1 LKLQKYKIASI
12 VAVVGV
18 LLGVLAYGLAS
29 GQFER
34 LITKDEG
41 EGGAPVAELVGP
53 FDAEVLI
60 DASITYQRIDNF
72 GASDAWSMD
81 PIGKHWTEEN
91 KNRVA
96 DLLFSREHGI
106 GLSAWRFNIGAGS
119 AVTDKGIIPDP
130 WRRAEAFK
138 MTEDGEYDW
147 SKQSGQQWFL
157 RAAKERGV
165 ETLIAFVNSPPVWM
179 TKNGHAQPDP
189 SVGSTNLKEGYED
202 EFAVFLADV
211 LEHFRDEGLEFQ
223 YISPINEPTW
233 DWNNAWQEG
242 NRYNNEDLRR
252 VILALHKELKQRGLT
267 AQISAPDGVEIT
279 ALLDNEYFTKF
290 TKQAMYMG
298 GANNLGMGKYREYI
312 KELLGDP
319 EMKEAVGN
327 KIASHSYWSDYSR
340 PGDDRLGELRD
351 LLVANLRKYD
361 PEAKYWVTEYCILG
375 DYGPGRDLGIDPAL
389 VVARTIHFDLTRAN
403 ASAWQWWTAVSKVD
417 YKDGLIYT
425 DFNNAKDEQNILT
438 SKILW
443 TLGNYS
449 KFIRPGAVRIAL
461 TGLDEDARSGL
472 FGSAYVHDGE
482 QTVTVVF
489 VNDGQETEHV
499 KIDLGGLSVDVLEKH
514 VTSADHDL
522 EHVEDIHVH
531 PGGALAVEIPPRST
545 VTLYGGLDR

>member
-1 LKLQKYKIASI
+1 VFL
-12 VAVVGV
+12 VCV
-18 LLGVLAYGLAS
+18 LLGVLVYGINS
-29 GQFER
+29 GRFVTGVTR
-34 LITKDEG
+34 DEE
-41 EGGAPVAELVGP
+41 EGGETVVAVLEGP
-53 FDAEVLI
+53 FDAEITI
-60 DASITYQRIDNF
+60 DASITYQTIDNF

-96 DLLFSREHGI
+96 DLLFSREKGI
-106 GLSAWRFNIGAGS
+106 GLTAWRFNIGAGS
-119 AVTDKGIIPDP
+119 AVTDRHIIPNP

-138 MTEDGEYDW
+138 MSEDGEYDW

-189 SVGSTNLKEGYED
+189 TVGSTNLKEGYED

-252 VILALHKELKQRGLT
+252 VILALHQELKKRGLG

-290 TKQAMYMG
+290 TKQAVYMG
-298 GANNLGMGKYREYI
+298 GANNLGTGKYREYI

-403 ASAWQWWTAVSKVD
+403 ASAWQWWTAVSKED

-425 DFNNAKDEQNILT
+425 NFNNVKDEQNILT

-449 KFIRPGAVRIAL
+449 KFIRPGAVRIGL
-461 TGLDEDARSGL
+461 TGLDPDARSGL

-482 QTVTVVF
+482 QTVTLVF
-489 VNDGQETEHV
+489 VNDGKRSERV
-499 KIDLGGLSVDVLEKH
+499 RVDLGGLTVETLEKH
-514 VTSADHDL
+514 VTDASHDL
-522 EHVEDIHVH
+522 EHVEDIRVH
-531 PGGALAVEIPPRST
+531 PEGALAVEIPPRSI
-545 VTLYGGLDR
+545 VTLYGSLGD

>member
-1 LKLQKYKIASI
+1 MKLQKYKIASI